1 MEREKLIRRIDDLL
15 EKRTSASITD
25 YRTGAEL
32 FSATLSLLCS
42 LFGQNSPQVE
52 SLEELRNRAYKF
64 SNSQSINANLVPGV
78 AGVLNNLRA
87 EIEGGLLG
95 SLKQQLSGEILS
107 DFILLARGATAEKGD
122 GAKNVAAVLAA
133 AVFEDTIRRMGS
145 ELAGVQDRPDLQ
157 DVIIELKK
165 EQILEGPQIAIAQ
178 SYLKFRNDALHAD
191 WDKIERSSIQS
202 ILGFVEQLLLK
213 HFG

>member
-1 MEREKLIRRIDDLL
+1 M
-15 EKRTSASITD
+15 
-25 YRTGAEL
+25 
-32 FSATLSLLCS
+32 
-42 LFGQNSPQVE
+42 
-52 SLEELRNRAYKF
+52 
-64 SNSQSINANLVPGV
+64 
-78 AGVLNNLRA
+78 
-87 EIEGGLLG
+87 G